1 MPVTRRTLVWACAL
15 VLMANGAWGAADP
28 VIQPAADAPQP
39 MSPEQSAEK
48 MQLPAGFRIELVASE
63 PLVAEPTCVAFDE
76 YGRFFVCELHGYNL
90 EGHLDV
96 VELNKTGK
104 LDTRVRRIR
113 WERVENQRIAEE
125 TRKNQYGTVKLLRDL
140 DGDGRMDQAHVWADR
155 IPTCYGI
162 VPARDGVIVV
172 CAPDILFL
180 ADRDGDGKAEIRET
194 LFTGFRVELL
204 ERSINNPRWGL
215 DNWIYVGA
223 GGGGGTIRGPRL
235 AAPVEVGDTD
245 FRMKAD
251 GTAIEPV
258 HGKVRTFGMT
268 MNHIGDRFPSTSR
281 PLNYALPL
289 PYHYMKR
296 NPHVVTPEA
305 SRIAASFS
313 RAYGISR
320 PHPWRVKRG
329 QDPDWVNFYGKGE
342 TASGYFTGGSGGEI
356 YMADRFPPDYRGNFF
371 SCESSQNLINRAIL
385 ERDGAGYR
393 AHRAAGETES
403 EFLASTDQWFRPV
416 NLRTGPDGALYIVD
430 MYREIIEDYSAIPRF
445 LQQQYGVIKGS
456 DYGRIWR
463 LVAGT
468 DTRSEN
474 VPLNEM
480 TTGQLV
486 QATGHANA
494 WWRQTAQRVLIERG
508 DRTAVPA
515 LLAQVRRGR
524 TTPARLHAL
533 YTLDGLGELAPAEVT
548 AALSDSSYAVR
559 MHALRLADR
568 WLGTRE
574 DVLAKVLAMS
584 GDTDPKVRL
593 QLAMS
598 LGETSD
604 PRAFKALLEL
614 AHTRGDE
621 RWMRAAIL
629 SSVRQSAGRLL
640 VAILNEE
647 SLTAGDRSVLSWLA
661 TTMMAREEAG
671 HVSLVLDSF
680 SHHDDDV
687 QVACLQGLL
696 IGLSPGEA
704 SGPLLTANWDSLTRL
719 LKSQS
724 GEVRTLALQLAA
736 RLGLQTVE
744 MERAFQ
750 KAAQQALEEDAPN
763 DRRRKAIQLLA
774 DAPYAI
780 LSVTA
785 LELLDVRQPVALQK
799 AAIEALGTSAGPRVG
814 VVLMEGWTGFTPQ
827 VRQAVLKVVFS
838 REDRLPALLD
848 AMEAKRIRQDDV
860 NDLQWQQLLQSRHAR
875 IATRARSLFDQT
887 GADAQ
892 MQDRIDRYQ
901 QALVGDRNVDN
912 GRQVF
917 AKNCLACHKIK
928 EEGQQ
933 VGPPLGS
940 VVNKPDEAILLDILY
955 PSGHIESEYTSYVV
969 VTQRGRIFT
978 GILTSDSATSI
989 VLLRDKGLTDTVLRT
1004 DIESMTASGMSLMP
1018 SDVHKVVSPQDVAD
1032 LIAYLRE
1039 VFGPVN
1045 SVEE

>member
-1 MPVTRRTLVWACAL
+1 MPVIGHPLVWSFVL
-15 VLMANGAWGAADP
+15 VLMGAVAGDLTGAA
-28 VIQPAADAPQP
+28 IRPADDAPQP
-39 MSPEQSAEK
+39 LSPEQSAEK

-63 PLVAEPTCVAFDE
+63 PLIAEPTCVAFDE

-104 LDTRVRRIR
+104 LDTTVRRIR
-113 WERVENQRIAEE
+113 WERVENKKIAEE
-125 TRKNQYGTVKLLRDL
+125 TRKNQFGTVKLLKDP
-140 DGDGRMDQAHVWADR
+140 DGDGRMDQADVWADR
-155 IPTCYGI
+155 LPTCYGI

-194 LFTGFRVELL
+194 LFSGFRVELL

-223 GGGGGTIRGPRL
+223 GGGGGTIHGPRL
-235 AAPVEVGDTD
+235 VEPVEIGDTD
-245 FRMKAD
+245 FRIKAD

-268 MNHIGDRFPSTSR
+268 MNQIGDRFPSASR
-281 PLNYALPL
+281 PVNYALPL
-289 PYHYMKR
+289 PHRYMKR
-296 NPHVVTPEA
+296 NPHVATPEA
-305 SRIAASFS
+305 SRIAANFS

-320 PHPWRVKRG
+320 PHPWRVRRS

-342 TASGYFTGGSGGEI
+342 TDNGYFTGGCGGEI
-356 YMADRFPPDYRGNFF
+356 YLADGFPPNYRGNFF

-393 AHRAAGETES
+393 AHRAAGETAS

-416 NLRTGPDGALYIVD
+416 NLGTGPDGALYIVD

-445 LQQQYGVIKGS
+445 LQQQYGVIKGN
-456 DYGRIWR
+456 DRGRIWR
-463 LVAGT
+463 LVAEPA
-468 DTRSEN
+468 TRSEN
-474 VPLNEM
+474 MPLDEM
-480 TTGQLV
+480 TTDQLV

-494 WWRQTAQRVLIERG
+494 WWRRTAQRVLIERG
-508 DRTAVPA
+508 DPTAVAA
-515 LLAQVRRGR
+515 LRAQALRGR
-524 TTPARLHAL
+524 TMPARLHAL
-533 YTLDGLGELAPAEVT
+533 YTLDGLGALTSTEVVK
-548 AALSDSSYAVR
+548 ALGDSSYAVR
-559 MHALRLADR
+559 MHGLRLADR
-568 WLGTRE
+568 WLKTRE
-574 DVLAKVLAMS
+574 DVLVTVLSMS

-604 PRAFKALLEL
+604 PRAFDTLLEL
-614 AHTRGDE
+614 ARTRGDE

-629 SSVRQSAGRLL
+629 SSVRESAGRLL

-647 SLTAGDRSVLSWLA
+647 SLTDGGRAVLSWLA
-661 TTMMAREEAG
+661 TTTIARKEAG
-671 HVSLVLDSF
+671 HVSSVLESF
-680 SHHDDDV
+680 SRHDEAV

-696 IGLSPGEA
+696 LGLPHGEPA
-704 SGPLLTANWDSLTRL
+704 GPLLTANWDSLRRL
-719 LKSQS
+719 LNSQS

-736 RLGLQTVE
+736 RLKLQAGE
-744 MERAFQ
+744 IELAFQ
-750 KAAQQALEEDAPN
+750 RAAQQAIDEDVST
-763 DRRRKAIQLLA
+763 DRRREAIQLLA

-785 LELLDVRQPVALQK
+785 LELLDASQPVALQK
-799 AAIEALGTSAGPRVG
+799 AGAEALGTSTDVG
-814 VVLMEGWTGFTPQ
+814 VGGVLMEGWKGFTPQ
-827 VRQAVLKVVFS
+827 VRQVVLKVVFS
-838 REDRLPALLD
+838 REERLPALLD
-848 AMEAKRIRQDDV
+848 AMDAKRIRQDDI
-860 NDLQWQQLLQSRHAR
+860 NDSQWQQLLQSGHAQ
-875 IATRARSLFDQT
+875 IATRARSLYDRT

-892 MQDRIDRYQ
+892 MQDRINRYQ
-901 QALVGDRNVDN
+901 QALVGNRNVEN

-917 AKNCLACHKIK
+917 AKNCLNCHKIK

-940 VVNKPDEAILLDILY
+940 VVNKPDEAILLDILH

-969 VTQRGRIFT
+969 VTERGRILT

-1004 DIESMTASGMSLMP
+1004 EIESMTASNTSLMP
-1018 SDVHKVVSPQDVAD
+1018 SDVHKIVSPQDVAD
-1032 LIAYLRE
+1032 LIAYLRD
-1039 VFGPVN
+1039 VFGPAN
-1045 SVEE
+1045 SVKE